1 MFDNNGINKMNIS
14 VLGILIRVTRMN
26 QGYSLRNLATLTNI
40 SHTLISNIEKGKQP
54 PSKATLTDI
63 FSVLKLKLYT
73 EPEIKTEM
81 TYFYKEIFSRIV
93 NHHYIE
99 AAELITEMEKKGH
112 IYENSFEV
120 VNYIV
125 IRCLYYTITNI
136 KLDVKEKTISQYE
149 KVIEFFTLEQ
159 KQLFYFIKGLNYL
172 NKEYFIMASDS
183 FEIALSLTDKEINPV
198 IKEYLVQAYIGQ
210 YRITDS
216 VALANAAI
224 EEFEEKTVYVR
235 AMKCRMLIAKIYV
248 FILKLD
254 KAQILV
260 DYVDSFTK
268 QFNIAVLTNECHI
281 LKSAIAFYNKDY
293 LLAVEEL
300 EEHTN
305 QEAKELIL
313 PRFRIYL
320 MDKDDR
326 LLDFYN
332 DVMENK
338 KDLLTINKY
347 LLIKVLMM
355 WVNKDVRVDK
365 EYIESLNQLSE
376 LSINSNDQ
384 EYIGLSHNLLI
395 DYYRENR
402 KYKKALEIAD
412 ELLLLKKI
420 HLNYYSIK
428 NT

>member
-14 VLGILIRVTRMN
+14 VLGILIRVARMK

-54 PSKATLTDI
+54 PSEATLTDI

-99 AAELITEMEKKGH
+99 ASNLIAEMEKKGH

-172 NKEYFIMASDS
+172 NKEYFIMASDN
-183 FEIALSLTDKEINPV
+183 FEIALSITDKEINPV

-300 EEHTN
+300 EEYTD
-305 QEAKELIL
+305 QEARELIL

-320 MDKDDR
+320 MNKDDR
-326 LLDFYN
+326 LLDFYY

-365 EYIESLNQLSE
+365 EYIDSLNQLSE

>member
-54 PSKATLTDI
+54 PSEATLTDI

-136 KLDVKEKTISQYE
+136 KLDVKDKSISQYE

>member
-14 VLGILIRVTRMN
+14 VLGILIRVARMK

-54 PSKATLTDI
+54 PSEATLADI

-99 AAELITEMEKKGH
+99 ASKLISEMEKKGH

-159 KQLFYFIKGLNYL
+159 KQLFFFIKGLNYL
-172 NKEYFIMASDS
+172 NKEYFILASDN

-198 IKEYLVQAYIGQ
+198 VKEYLVQAYIGQ

-293 LLAVEEL
+293 ILAVEEL
-300 EEHTN
+300 EEYTD
-305 QEAKELIL
+305 QEARELIL

-320 MDKDDR
+320 MNKDDR
-326 LLDFYN
+326 LLDFYY

-365 EYIESLNQLSE
+365 EYVDSLNQLSE